1 MCSALCLLGL
11 HLSTRSCPQSQSH
24 LDKWKNE
31 QDCHTALRTG
41 RPLATWIPSYECIFI
56 IQYEAAVRHQ
66 RGMTC
71 SRRSRDF
78 LSKLYMWAD
87 CVLSDIRKS
96 MASKLKI
103 LWRRENNLERQ
114 CGVVHQLWWKRFG
127 GQTSP
132 VFISS
137 LERGSKTPIGIL
149 RRGTW
154 CVEGRKISG
163 EPDYQDL
170 WGEFERPGKQSL
182 RPRLLA
188 SLLQWTDRQRKAG
201 SVRSLSRRSR
211 HL

>member
-1 MCSALCLLGL
+1 MITEKEGTSQKSSHKWLNEFY
-11 HLSTRSCPQSQSH
+11 SPRRSESGWIKINSRESLKCTPQMSGQEKSVP
-24 LDKWKNE
+24 
-31 QDCHTALRTG
+31 HTASTVQNR
-41 RPLATWIPSYECIFI
+41 LASNIPN
-56 IQYEAAVRHQ
+56 AAESLVRVDLVWLLLVL
-66 RGMTC
+66 GMGLKDGLGET
-71 SRRSRDF
+71 SAF
-78 LSKLYMWAD
+78 KL
-87 CVLSDIRKS
+87 VVTSDIRKS

-182 RPRLLA
+182 RPRLFVEDNIL
-188 SLLQWTDRQRKAG
+188 
-201 SVRSLSRRSR
+201 
-211 HL
+211 